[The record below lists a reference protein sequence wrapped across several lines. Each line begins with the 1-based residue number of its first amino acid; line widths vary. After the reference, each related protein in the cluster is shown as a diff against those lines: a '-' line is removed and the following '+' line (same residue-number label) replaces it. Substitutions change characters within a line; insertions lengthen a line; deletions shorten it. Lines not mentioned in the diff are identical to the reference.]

1 MVTLNHLAATF
12 LVFLFFFGGENSQT
26 EGLRT
31 ISATGCC
38 LQCSK
43 PWSFSWVKVN
53 NYPVI
58 KKTGQ
63 FHSGFLGSPFV
74 RVPRS
79 HCSTS
84 NISVIFEV
92 FHPPGIFIA
101 LTQTFFDFLVTKK
114 LTFDKDRSQKTIKN
128 SHPKHWKSVTEGWWI
143 WLPPKIWGPVVL
155 DLAILCNLFGMVKW
169 PFSMVKWPPTRGWK
183 GHNDLP
189 GK

>member
-1 MVTLNHLAATF
+1 MTFLGWLSDPFQWLSDLQLGDEKVTLNHLAATF
-12 LVFLFFFGGENSQT
+12 LVFLFFLGGKNSQT

-84 NISVIFEV
+84 NIFSDIWSFSSSRNIYC
-92 FHPPGIFIA
+92 FTA
-101 LTQTFFDFLVTKK
+101 DFFWFFSHQKTDLWQRQISKNYKK
-114 LTFDKDRSQKTIKN
+114 LPSETLKIGHGRMMDLT
-128 SHPKHWKSVTEGWWI
+128 
-143 WLPPKIWGPVVL
+143 PPKNLGAGCIGPGNSL
-155 DLAILCNLFGMVKW
+155 Y
-169 PFSMVKWPPTRGWK
+169 PFWDG
-183 GHNDLP
+183 
-189 GK
+189 